1 MQKIVTKMK
10 KNDELSNEELLKESK
25 KMKSTAIINATL
37 IGLFIGVLIY
47 SFAVN
52 KFGFLTLILLFIIY
66 KLANNSD
73 YKKDEIDKL
82 LKERHLK

>member
-25 KMKSTAIINATL
+25 KMKLTAIINATL

-47 SFAVN
+47 SIAVN

>member
-1 MQKIVTKMK
+1 MK

-47 SFAVN
+47 SIAVN

-73 YKKDEIDKL
+73 YKKEEIDKL